1 MSKSEAHFIDFD
13 SLPGGELINSGL
25 NDLKSGKE
33 SIGSLLIEIG
43 EPRLRALGVAVST
56 SNCRTMDSTEHDSTE
71 HDSPEHRLYDLI
83 AAENSLT
90 AHSRYNALIRLLVS
104 FERGLS
110 SIRS

>member
-56 SNCRTMDSTEHDSTE
+56 SNCRTMDSPE